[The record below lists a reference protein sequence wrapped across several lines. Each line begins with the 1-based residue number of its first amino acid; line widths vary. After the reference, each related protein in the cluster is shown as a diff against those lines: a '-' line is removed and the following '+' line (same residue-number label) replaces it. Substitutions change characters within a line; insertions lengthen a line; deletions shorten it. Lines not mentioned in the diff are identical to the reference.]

1 MANLQLTAN
10 GNAQKQILAY
20 LVDNA
25 SEVLAEKIN
34 NGTAF
39 EKDGKQL
46 INKKSLDGF
55 MKYANGEARKLAEKG
70 ATYACI
76 ENETVY
82 GWAIHYFEEE
92 NIEGTLYNL
101 DGTEYKPV
109 IKSQPKTNTPSV
121 VASKPKKPSGQTSL
135 FDLIENE
142 LESKDD
148 TEEDTEEIESEE
160 LEDSAVEES
169 EEPEVEIKV
178 EPPKIQPKTKF
189 YLKYLEIQAKYPQ
202 DIVVYRLGDFYEAFA
217 DSAVTLSK
225 ELDLTLTGRDLG
237 LDERVPMVGFPYHV
251 ADNYFNKIRIKHNV
265 AVIEQEQ
272 VKLLA
277 MNAQR
282 ISGHTVDLDTGEV
295 LDVDTQSNELSQIIS
310 RLLDNKI
317 KIVR

>member
-10 GNAQKQILAY
+10 GNTQEQILAY
-20 LVDNA
+20 LVENA

-46 INKKSLDGF
+46 VNKKTLDGF
-55 MKYANGEARKLAEKG
+55 MKYANSEAKKLADKG
-70 ATYACI
+70 ANYACV
-76 ENETVY
+76 EDDTVY
-82 GWAIHYFEEE
+82 GWAIHYFEEDS
-92 NIEGTLYNL
+92 IEGTLYNL

-109 IKSQPKTNTPSV
+109 IKTQPKTNTPSV

-142 LESKDD
+142 LNSKDD
-148 TEEDTEEIESEE
+148 TEEDTEESEGEE
-160 LEDSAVEES
+160 LEETTVEET
-169 EEPEVEIKV
+169 EEPEVEIKK
-178 EPPKIQPKTKF
+178 ESPKIQPKTKF

-251 ADNYFNKIRIKHNV
+251 ADNYFNKIRSKHNV
-265 AVIEQEQ
+265 VVIEQEQ

-277 MNAQR
+277 MNAHK
-282 ISGHTVDLDTGEV
+282 ISVNTVDLDTGEV
-295 LDVDTQSNELSQIIS
+295 LESDTQSNELAQIIS

-317 KIVR
+317 IVR

>member
-1 MANLQLTAN
+1 MANIQLTAN
-10 GNAQKQILAY
+10 GNAQERILAY
-20 LVDNA
+20 LIENA

-46 INKKSLDGF
+46 VNKKTLDGF
-55 MKYANGEARKLAEKG
+55 MKYANSEAKKLADKG
-70 ATYACI
+70 ANYACV
-76 ENETVY
+76 EDDTVY
-82 GWAIHYFEEE
+82 GWAIHYFEEAS
-92 NIEGTLYNL
+92 IEGTLYNL

-109 IKSQPKTNTPSV
+109 IKTQSKTNTPSI

-148 TEEDTEEIESEE
+148 SEEDTKETESEE
-160 LEDSAVEES
+160 LEETEEQ
-169 EEPEVEIKV
+169 EVEIKV
-178 EPPKIQPKTKF
+178 EPPKIEANTKVSKF

-251 ADNYFNKIRIKHNV
+251 ADNYFNKIRSKHNV
-265 AVIEQEQ
+265 VVIEQEQ

-277 MNAQR
+277 MNCQR
-282 ISGHTVDLDTGEV
+282 ISINTVDLDTGEV
-295 LDVDTQSNELSQIIS
+295 IDVDTQSNELIIS